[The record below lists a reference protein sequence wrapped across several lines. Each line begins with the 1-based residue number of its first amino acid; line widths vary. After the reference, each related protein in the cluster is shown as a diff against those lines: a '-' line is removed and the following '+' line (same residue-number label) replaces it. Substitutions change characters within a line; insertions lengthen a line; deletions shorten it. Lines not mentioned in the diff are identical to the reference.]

1 MHGSIDTTIRA
12 ESSYKKNPLVSFLSS
27 KPCSDLITEA
37 SQT

>member
-12 ESSYKKNPLVSFLSS
+12 ESSYKKNRLVSCLS
-27 KPCSDLITEA
+27 KPCSDLIPEA